1 MRKLKKICV
10 IMLVS
15 LLLTT
20 MTSCISKPKVNKVMP
35 PRPVRPELN
44 PPESDD
50 DYEWEV
56 YYNQAIDSL
65 EYTITLWEYW
75 ADVVEGT
82 TEK

>member
-1 MRKLKKICV
+1 
-10 IMLVS
+10 
-15 LLLTT
+15 
-20 MTSCISKPKVNKVMP
+20 MP

-50 DYEWEV
+50 DYAWEV
-56 YYNQAIDSL
+56 YYNQAIDCL

>member
-1 MRKLKKICV
+1 MQKLKKICV

-20 MTSCISKPKVNKVMP
+20 MTSCISKPKANKVLP

-44 PPESDD
+44 PPENDDD
-50 DYEWEV
+50 DYAWEV

-65 EYTITLWEYW
+65 GYTITLWEYW
-75 ADVVEGT
+75 ADVVENVS
-82 TEK
+82 E

>member
-1 MRKLKKICV
+1 
-10 IMLVS
+10 
-15 LLLTT
+15 
-20 MTSCISKPKVNKVMP
+20 MP

-56 YYNQAIDSL
+56 YYNQAIDCVA
-65 EYTITLWEYW
+65 YTRTLWQYW

>member
-1 MRKLKKICV
+1 
-10 IMLVS
+10 
-15 LLLTT
+15 
-20 MTSCISKPKVNKVMP
+20 MP